1 MQKYKKMLIIGYY
14 LFNCS
19 FFPSRTLIKLFEKKL
34 FVKMQ
39 LELKNLYFCK
49 LLLQHDDPLAQLV

>member
-1 MQKYKKMLIIGYY
+1 MLIIGYY